1 LQLALDG
8 GDNPEAKENALQT
21 QMSATAAILN
31 NREIP
36 GKAQYVKFTFLL
48 GTIPMV
54 IAQHNLFKGSGYFW
68 LGAQTGLLGAILP
81 TAIGIRCRAVA
92 LDIGI
97 AGKLSDSALRLLIG
111 AISGGTIVLLFATGL
126 LPSLHTGQGEQDG
139 VHAMAFV
146 MLLGIVAGFVEQL
159 VPSLLENQADRFR
172 NGDDAKKATATPG
185 RGGDKTERRPNRVCS
200 RSGIPP

>member
-1 LQLALDG
+1 MR
-8 GDNPEAKENALQT
+8 AKACRR
-21 QMSATAAILN
+21 SF
-31 NREIP
+31 RPIP
-36 GKAQYVKFTFLL
+36 G
-48 GTIPMV
+48 
-54 IAQHNLFKGSGYFW
+54 SGKCC
-68 LGAQTGLLGAILP
+68 GPCCCRSAPSAPSCRRNSAAGH
-81 TAIGIRCRAVA
+81 CRAVA

-111 AISGGTIVLLFATGL
+111 AISGGTIVPLFATGL

-172 NGDDAKKATATPG
+172 NGDDAKKATAILG
-185 RGGDKTERRPNRVCS
+185 RGGDKT
-200 RSGIPP
+200 G